1 VSSNPTQIYFLVN
14 LHIGYQW
21 PVSKA
26 ATKLELPSFQIM
38 VRRYLYDHFYP
49 NSEVPSYLLDDAAY
63 PEFSGR
69 ISIFYSATAIFH
81 SESDNSSISGLHRE
95 HIRATPSWRNGQPRY
110 DCAFIYS
117 KTNRLKFNVARI
129 LTFFSFVHEQEQFQ
143 CALVHWFFCVTDGP
157 DEDTGLWIVG
167 PGFIEGGD
175 PYLGIIDIGS
185 IYRAAHLIPVYG
197 SSQYVA
203 RSLTMHDS
211 LDTTMPLGLD

>member
-1 VSSNPTQIYFLVN
+1 MI
-14 LHIGYQW
+14 
-21 PVSKA
+21 
-26 ATKLELPSFQIM
+26 
-38 VRRYLYDHFYP
+38 RRYLYDHFYP

-63 PEFSGR
+63 PDFNGR
-69 ISIFYSATAIFH
+69 ISIFYSATATFH
-81 SESDNSSISGLHRE
+81 SASDISNISGLRCE

-117 KTNRLKFNVARI
+117 KRNILKLTVARI
-129 LTFFSFVHEQEQFQ
+129 LTFFSFVHEGEQFQ
-143 CALVHWFFCVTDGP
+143 CALVHWFFCAADRP

-167 PGFIEGGD
+167 PGFIEGGE
-175 PYLGIIDIGS
+175 PHIGIIDIGS

-211 LDTTMPLGLD
+211 LDTFKQFYVNKFVDYHAFGITL